1 MRARELGIRIGLLE
15 PGGLDAITDVP
26 GVQVGHATLI
36 SGEGSLVVGQGPV
49 RTGVTV
55 VVPHADDVWT
65 EPVFAGCHRLNG
77 NGELTGLEWV
87 RESGF
92 LGGVIGI
99 TNTHSVGVVRDAL
112 VFHAARA
119 RANDSVFWS
128 LPVVGETYDGALN
141 DINGFHVKQS
151 HVDAAIESA
160 SGGPVAEGNVGGGTG
175 MICHEFKGGIG
186 TASRRV
192 AEADGGWVVGALVQA
207 NYGTRELLRI
217 DGVPVGEEIPTSDV
231 PSPWH
236 EAERLEDA
244 AMEAMAVQGGRRLP
258 SARRRADESAGAD
271 RGTGPGVH
279 PGLGDRGGPG
289 GGSIIVVLA
298 TDAPLL
304 PHQCERLAQRASL
317 GIARMGGIASH
328 GSGDLIIA
336 FATGNRGLSQTAG
349 ERDPRRTVT
358 TRMVVDRGITPLF
371 QAAVEAT
378 EAAIVNALLAAT
390 TMVGRDGI
398 TAHALDHDRLIDIMA
413 RYGRGPTSNRRAPL
427 ATTD

>member
-1 MRARELGIRIGLLE
+1 MRARKLGIRIGLLE
-15 PGGLDAITDVP
+15 PGDLDAITDVP

-36 SGEGSLVVGQGPV
+36 AGDGPLVVGQGPV

-112 VFHAARA
+112 IAHAARS
-119 RANDSVFWS
+119 RAAESVFWS
-128 LPVVGETYDGALN
+128 LPVVGETYDGALS
-141 DINGFHVKQS
+141 DMNGFHVRPD
-151 HVDAAIESA
+151 HVDAALA
-160 SGGPVAEGNVGGGTG
+160 AAAGGPVAEGNVGGGTG

-186 TASRRV
+186 TASRRI
-192 AEADGGWVVGALVQA
+192 AAKDGGWVVGALVQA
-207 NYGTRELLRI
+207 NYGSRELLRI
-217 DGVPVGEEIPTSDV
+217 DGVPVGQEIPTSDI
-231 PSPWH
+231 PSPWD

-244 AMEAMAVQGGRRLP
+244 ALAAMAAEGGHVLT
-258 SARRRADESAGAD
+258 SERA
-271 RGTGPGVH
+271 
-279 PGLGDRGGPG
+279 GPG

-328 GSGDLIIA
+328 GSGDLVIA
-336 FATGNRGLSQTAG
+336 FATGNRGLSRTAG
-349 ERDPRRTVT
+349 ERDPHITVGAQ
-358 TRMVVDRGITPLF
+358 MVVDRAITPLF

-378 EAAIVNALLAAT
+378 EAAIVNALLAAG
-390 TMVGRDGI
+390 TMTGRDGI
-398 TAHALDHDRLIDIMA
+398 TAFRLPQDRLLDVMA
-413 RYGRGPTSNRRAPL
+413 RYGRGPRAGARPD
-427 ATTD
+427 AAGEP